1 MNKDE
6 WIYLSYNNA
15 ELALALQIGRDL
27 LREGFCI
34 WLDRISIAPSKVWF
48 DSIQEK
54 QQNTNTA
61 LLLLSA
67 SYLQSDYCLQ
77 ELQQFQAQNAKLIA
91 ICLDALSLEKAFHDF
106 QLDIV
111 LDFSQGRDTDSYQIC
126 LQDLVKILHQEK
138 CFTAFLSEERLY
150 LLELIATLEL
160 ALSSTLTG
168 SLVARNHQGVLWNA
182 QMLRPRCHE
191 PAVWL
196 SNGQYRL
203 YESSLDST
211 SLPLTNIFEALD
223 WRSRMLI
230 TGRAGTGKTSLLQ
243 SMCLASAFH
252 CLESGLNAAIPLYLE
267 LADYPKADNLL
278 ALINHLWPLGS
289 EVDELLQR
297 GAVIL
302 FLDGLGE
309 SEIELSHRT
318 VAEIFDIER
327 VAALVVSIREDL
339 LKEEL
344 PEDLMV
350 VQITELQESQVAL
363 IKASTSPQAK
373 SESQARHLETLALN
387 LVSQRIAGE
396 ETLED
401 WQQLQNIL
409 PSLWSRIEQG
419 SKRAFTLEALTTGLE
434 NLACLS
440 FELRQVTYIPHHLA
454 LQAMGDDLLLQ
465 LAVHLGILKAAGHR
479 FRFLA
484 PSLTLYLV
492 AKRLLNDGI
501 YQYLKHPRF
510 DADGERLP
518 QPWDEVIFFSLRLI
532 SADDVPL
539 LIQSM
544 SDIDPYFAFECAQW
558 QSEILPASVR
568 DIVSKLLEPHRSN
581 LRSLSLSKRVIAGL
595 EDKDTLLNI
604 LMEAVGGRDWE
615 QAELAFELLIELP
628 ISGTETILQT
638 IEAVEP
644 EFPDSVYSVLEALSG
659 TTASAVLAQVAIK
672 GDLSQRLRSIYIL
685 GEVQAPIAALV
696 LNRLR
701 TEETSAMLIAAAKAL
716 AKVGNQH
723 HLTFVYKL
731 LGHSD
736 IQVVRAAEISLLHID
751 KGIKTA
757 VLRLLLQEQM
767 LSQTIA
773 QSLLAISDEAL
784 RPILAY
790 ILGNL
795 GYGLSHSI
803 DLEGISE
810 GKGDMVRRVL
820 DLLSSKMA
828 SLSSRDA
835 FQDFADEMMTR
846 MGIQHHEDLAQES
859 NRSPMAERVHGMR
872 ASAPNQDSAQ
882 TGNQAIPER
891 LSEAMR
897 HEDWLVRLQ
906 ALEQIANYPASL
918 SLNLLLE
925 AAKDSD
931 SQVRIAALRALP
943 REEEASLEAF
953 LTALEDTD
961 YQVVDAAAER
971 LRAMD
976 APLTPLLLIKL
987 HSKNDYSL
995 ATVIELLGEKGDE
1008 TAVEELAHFMDDPR
1022 LPWMWSHCIGDIAVK
1037 ALIGIGS
1044 VEAMQLVQQ
1053 SGRIAYPV
1061 FNNIILPG
1069 IDDQIGDD
1077 SSNQFESFKLLLD
1090 DLNSESW
1097 QASQQAARQMRE
1109 KAQSLRGQ
1117 DNDALARMLSQS
1129 LDEPNWVLR
1138 WTVVETLAWLQAPC
1152 IIPSLLLMLG
1162 DENWMV
1168 KIASIRA
1175 LVELKADSVTR
1186 QIENLLKDSN
1196 TAVREAAAEALG
1208 ELADTQSLLALEFG
1222 LTDNDQFV
1230 RLAVL
1235 RSIIAHKDA
1244 SRELLLVQALSDD
1257 YSHVRWYAIRALA
1270 QIAEAKH
1277 MRSIVPLLRDNG
1289 KPAWE
1294 KYTISN
1300 YAELALRRI
1309 GSAASEDVLRKWAKV
1324 KNGSK

>member
-1 MNKDE
+1 MNQDE

-15 ELALALQIGRDL
+15 ELDLALQIGRDL

-34 WLDRISIAPSKVWF
+34 WLDRISIAPSRIWF
-48 DSIQEK
+48 DSVQEK
-54 QQNTNTA
+54 QQNTNAA
-61 LLLLSA
+61 LMLLSS

-77 ELQQFQAQNAKLIA
+77 ELQQFQSKNASIIA
-91 ICLDALSLEKAFHDF
+91 ICLDAFSLEKAFHDF
-106 QLDIV
+106 RLDLV
-111 LDFSQGRDTDSYQIC
+111 LDFCQCRDADSYRSGV
-126 LQDLVKILHQEK
+126 QDLVKILHQEK
-138 CFTAFLSEERLY
+138 FFTAFLSDERLY
-150 LLELIATLEL
+150 LIDLIATLEL
-160 ALSSTLTG
+160 ALSATLTG
-168 SLVARNHQGVLWNA
+168 RLAARNHQGVLWNG

-203 YESSLDST
+203 YESSLHST
-211 SLPLTNIFEALD
+211 SLPLTNIVEALD

-243 SMCLASAFH
+243 SICLASAFH
-252 CLESGLNAAIPLYLE
+252 CLESGFNATIPLYIE

-278 ALINHLWPLGS
+278 ALVQHLWPLGS
-289 EVDELLQR
+289 DVEELMQR
-297 GAVIL
+297 GAAIL

-309 SEIELSHRT
+309 SELKLKHPAVGE
-318 VAEIFDIER
+318 VFDIEK
-327 VAALVVSIREDL
+327 VAALVASVREDL
-339 LKEEL
+339 LSDEL
-344 PEDLMV
+344 PDDLMV
-350 VQITELQESQVAL
+350 VQITNLQENQLAL
-363 IKASTSPQAK
+363 IHAGISPQTK
-373 SESQARHLETLALN
+373 SASQARHLETLALN
-387 LVSQRIAGE
+387 LLSQSNPSE
-396 ETLED
+396 EALND
-401 WQQLQNIL
+401 WQRLQNIL
-409 PSLWSRIEQG
+409 PSLWSRMEQG
-419 SKRAFTLEALTTGLE
+419 SKRTFTLEDLTTGLE
-434 NLACLS
+434 NLACLHL
-440 FELRQVTYIPHHLA
+440 ELGQVSYMPHHLA

-465 LAVHLGILKAAGHR
+465 VAVHLGILKHAGNR

-484 PSLTLYLV
+484 PSLALYLV

-501 YQYLKHPRF
+501 YQYLTHPRF
-510 DADGERLP
+510 DAAGERLP
-518 QPWDEVIFFSLRLI
+518 QTWDEAIYIALCLV
-532 SADDVPL
+532 SAEDVPL
-539 LIQSM
+539 LIQSI
-544 SDIDPYFAFECAQW
+544 SDIDPYFAFECAQR
-558 QSEILPASVR
+558 QSTMLPASIR
-568 DIVSKLLEPHRSN
+568 DIVSKLLEPRSS
-581 LRSLSLSKRVIAGL
+581 LRSLSLSKRVIEGI
-595 EDKDTLLNI
+595 EDKDTVLNI
-604 LMEAVGGRDWE
+604 LMQTIQVRDWE
-615 QAELAFELLIELP
+615 QAELAFELLRELP
-628 ISGTETILQT
+628 LADTETIVQA

-644 EFPDSVYSVLEALSG
+644 EFPDSVYAVLELLSG
-659 TTASAVLAQVAIK
+659 TKASVVLAQVALI

-701 TEETSAMLIAAAKAL
+701 IEETSIILIAAAKAL
-716 AKVGNQH
+716 AKVGNPH
-723 HLTFVYKL
+723 HLPFVYKL

-736 IQVVRAAEISLLHID
+736 IQVVRAAEMSLLQID

-757 VLRLLLQEQM
+757 VLRFLLHEQM

-773 QSLLAISDEAL
+773 QSLLAISDEEL

-803 DLEGISE
+803 DLEGISG

-846 MGIQHHEDLAQES
+846 MGIQHHEDLAEES
-859 NRSPMAERVHGMR
+859 NRSPMAERVHGLR
-872 ASAPNQDSAQ
+872 ASTPNQD
-882 TGNQAIPER
+882 TGRTENQAIPER
-891 LSEAMR
+891 LSEALR

-906 ALEQIANYPASL
+906 ALEQIANYPANL

-925 AAKDSD
+925 AAQDSD
-931 SQVRIAALRALP
+931 SQVRIAALRVLP
-943 REEEASLEAF
+943 REEAASLEAF
-953 LTALEDTD
+953 FTALEDED

-976 APLTPLLLIKL
+976 APLTPQLLRKL
-987 HSKNDYSL
+987 QSKNDYSL

-1008 TAVEELAHFMDDPR
+1008 SAVGELAPFMDDPR

-1044 VEAMQLVQQ
+1044 VEALQLVQQ

-1069 IDDQIGDD
+1069 IDDQIGDER
-1077 SSNQFESFKLLLD
+1077 SNQFESFKLLLGA
-1090 DLNSESW
+1090 LNSESW

-1117 DNDALARMLSQS
+1117 DNEALATMLSQS

-1175 LVELKADSVTR
+1175 LVELKADSVAR
-1186 QIENLLKDSN
+1186 QIEQLLKDSN

-1222 LTDNDQFV
+1222 LSDNDQFV

-1244 SRELLLVQALSDD
+1244 SRDALLVQALSDD

-1277 MRSIVPLLRDNG
+1277 LRSIVPLLRDNE

-1309 GSAASEDVLRKWAKV
+1309 GSAASEEVLRKWAKV